1 MPSDKK
7 AQAGIT
13 ILGTEKKTNIVQ
25 NDVNWN
31 YRVLIPLIYVEND
44 PKA

>member
-13 ILGTEKKTNIVQ
+13 ILGTEKKTNMVQ

-31 YRVLIPLIYVEND
+31 YRVLMPLMYVEND